1 MTEIEA
7 AFDDLEVRDSTK
19 IAVLDIGSNSFH
31 LVVVRVISGTV
42 QILHKL
48 KQKVRLAEGLSEEG
62 FLSEEAIRR
71 GLDTI
76 KLFEKS
82 ISGFDPDSVRIVGTY
97 TLRKAKNSH
106 KFIKAARK
114 VISYPVEI
122 ISGQEEA
129 RLIYQGVA
137 HTHNLQGQTLVID
150 IGGGSTEFAIG
161 ANFEPKILRSLDM
174 GCVSY
179 TQRFFKN
186 GKLTNKAFEQAITA
200 AQQQLE
206 KIEDK
211 YLKLGWDTCIGASG
225 SIESVMT
232 MACDKLDYCEHQLTL
247 EQMERLQS
255 YCVEKGELTA
265 LKLGEA
271 NEERRNVFPAGLAI
285 LIAVFRSLKIK
296 HLEFSPSALREGVIY
311 EMDESLHH
319 NDVRERSVQSLA
331 TRYDVDTEQAGLVLD
346 TCFNLYQ
353 QVKEDWDLVP
363 DRVQSLL
370 GWSALLHEIGLH
382 IHSRGV
388 QKHSSYILQHA
399 DMHGFN
405 AEQQTFLSMMV
416 RFHRKKIKLAE
427 LPELTQFRQIE
438 LLQCLILLRLS
449 VLLNIK
455 RQSNFVPDVR
465 IEVDDH
471 SIQLTFPNGWL
482 AEHRVISADLEQEQY
497 YLNNIGF
504 KLTVVYI
511 NAS

>member
-76 KLFEKS
+76 KLFEKR

-247 EQMERLQS
+247 EQMERLQA

-285 LIAVFRSLKIK
+285 LIAVFRS
-296 HLEFSPSALREGVIY
+296 F
-311 EMDESLHH
+311 
-319 NDVRERSVQSLA
+319 
-331 TRYDVDTEQAGLVLD
+331 
-346 TCFNLYQ
+346 
-353 QVKEDWDLVP
+353 
-363 DRVQSLL
+363 
-370 GWSALLHEIGLH
+370 
-382 IHSRGV
+382 
-388 QKHSSYILQHA
+388 
-399 DMHGFN
+399 
-405 AEQQTFLSMMV
+405 
-416 RFHRKKIKLAE
+416 
-427 LPELTQFRQIE
+427 
-438 LLQCLILLRLS
+438 
-449 VLLNIK
+449 
-455 RQSNFVPDVR
+455 
-465 IEVDDH
+465 
-471 SIQLTFPNGWL
+471 
-482 AEHRVISADLEQEQY
+482 
-497 YLNNIGF
+497 
-504 KLTVVYI
+504 
-511 NAS
+511 